1 MQRDRL
7 VDTLRGIALF
17 GILVVNIQS
26 FGSGLSGPPIGLLD
40 DGSSYADHLTVI
52 FTAMLFEYKFYP
64 IFSFCFGYGF
74 AVQTRRWRVLRA
86 PVHQRFTRRMNAM
99 LAMGVVHGIF
109 IWFGDILSRYAI
121 TGYILRNHA
130 GKGPRHLR
138 TATYFWFKVMAGVT
152 ILTVLPLAFV
162 DLMADPA
169 SVTEQQALRNERT
182 QSIEAYTIAGYA
194 DATSQRIKDYALI
207 TAGFVVL
214 IPQLMFLFLLG
225 ALAEQLGLLRHP
237 GRYRQ
242 FWRRMLWIGLSW
254 GIPVN
259 LAYAGL
265 QWQYAMNPWQQ
276 NYSALGALLGTAAPL
291 ICLSYVAALALG
303 YGTHTG
309 NRIQRI
315 FEPAGRYALTLYVGE
330 SLLMTVLLGGVGMGL
345 GATASPAQ
353 FFLFAIAIYLTLLLT
368 AHLMLRNGLSGPLET
383 IWRRYTYAD
392 TKTNRANIPD

>member
-7 VDTLRGIALF
+7 IDTLRGIALF

-26 FGSGLSGPPIGLLD
+26 FGSGLSGPPIGILD
-40 DGSSYADHLTVI
+40 GGSSLADHLTVI
-52 FTAMLFEYKFYP
+52 LTAMLFEYKFYP

-74 AVQTRRWRVLRA
+74 AAQTRRWRVSRA
-86 PVHQRFTRRMNAM
+86 PVHRRFTRRMNAM
-99 LAMGVVHGIF
+99 FAMGIFHGIF

-121 TGYILRNHA
+121 VGYILRNHA

-138 TATYFWFKVMAGVT
+138 AAACFWFKVTVAVT
-152 ILTVLPLAFV
+152 LLTVLPLAFA
-162 DLMADPA
+162 DLVAAPVSLA
-169 SVTEQQALRNERT
+169 EEQTLRNQRA
-182 QSIEAYTIAGYA
+182 QSMEAYTIAGYV

-225 ALAEQLGLLRHP
+225 ALAEQLGLLRQL

-242 FWRRMLWIGLSW
+242 FWRRMLWIGLAW
-254 GIPVN
+254 GIPIN
-259 LAYAGL
+259 LAYAVL

-276 NYSALGALLGTAAPL
+276 TYSALGALLGTVAPL
-291 ICLSYVAALALG
+291 ICLSYVAALALRVG
-303 YGTHTG
+303 MHDGD
-309 NRIQRI
+309 RVQRI
-315 FEPAGRYALTLYVGE
+315 FEPAGRYALTLYIGE
-330 SLLMTVLLGGVGMGL
+330 SLLMMLLLGGVGMGL

-353 FFLFAIAIYLTLLLT
+353 FFLFAIAIYLALLLT
-368 AHLMLRNGLSGPLET
+368 AHLMQGSGWSGPLET

-392 TKTNRANIPD
+392 GATNRANTPG